1 MNNIIELENEL
12 VYLGLL
18 EKARE
23 IYFELGERAV
33 LSYIKSSH
41 RLLSK
46 VYHPDMNPDNK
57 DRAEMIQ
64 QRLNR
69 VSYLISHT
77 MDQDLVKL
85 IKDGT
90 ANKGKRKKILVVED
104 EITLQELFKDVLIM
118 EGYDTRIAKDGET
131 GYNEYFKFEPDLII
145 ADVVMPKISGLA
157 MVRKIREKQFGIKVI
172 YVSGFFGLTGLK
184 HEIEKD
190 VTNYGYP
197 TISKPFKVSYF
208 LEVVNDYLNYSGT
221 VKFYKGV

>member
-1 MNNIIELENEL
+1 MQNYVELENEL
-12 VYLGLL
+12 IYLGLL

-46 VYHPDMNPDNK
+46 VYHPDMNPENK

-69 VSYLISHT
+69 LSHLISHT
-77 MDQDLVKL
+77 TDEELIKL
-85 IKDGT
+85 IKEG
-90 ANKGKRKKILVVED
+90 AENKEKRKKIMVVED

-118 EGYDTRIAKDGET
+118 EGYDVKIAQDGEI
-131 GYNEYFKFEPDLII
+131 GYIEYFKFEPDLII
-145 ADVVMPKISGLA
+145 ADVVVPKMSGLEL
-157 MVRKIREKQFGIKVI
+157 VRKIREKHFGIKVI
-172 YVSGFFGLTGLK
+172 YISGFFGLTGLK
-184 HEIEKD
+184 YEIDKD
-190 VTNYGYP
+190 VRNYGYP
-197 TISKPFKVSYF
+197 TISKPFKISHL